1 MHRPLLWP
9 CQRSE
14 VSLTTVTSN
23 GLQLLFGRSLF
34 LGAITWSRF
43 VERPCDFPLRSGLHS
58 LILMTMKT
66 ISVSEAKSSLSEQIR
81 RVQKG
86 GTVVITDRGRPVA
99 RLVGIAS
106 VLKDADWIV
115 ELEREGLLRRPI
127 AELSADF
134 LAGPRPN
141 DSNVLAALLEDRE
154 DRL

>member
-1 MHRPLLWP
+1 
-9 CQRSE
+9 
-14 VSLTTVTSN
+14 
-23 GLQLLFGRSLF
+23 
-34 LGAITWSRF
+34 
-43 VERPCDFPLRSGLHS
+43 
-58 LILMTMKT
+58 MKT